1 MVTSFISRWSKRKL
15 DEKAKELL
23 STEETQAVDKASES
37 SDDITTEM
45 SVAIDES
52 QQAMTAS
59 ETQSDT
65 TVAADADKPEEM
77 SIANLLVSEAEQSV
91 KKAALRKLFLSE
103 EFNVRDGLDD
113 YDEDYSNLKTLS
125 QSVAETLR
133 DWVKE
138 QPEETAEKEQAV
150 AVASEAENADT
161 QDNVVEQDASAEDE
175 AQFAANETQDSE
187 LSGDADIVDE
197 KGTDEDDETKYTT
210 Q

>member
-23 STEETQAVDKASES
+23 STEETQVNDKAAEN
-37 SDDITTEM
+37 SDDITKEV
-45 SVAIDES
+45 SGAIAES

-65 TVAADADKPEEM
+65 TVAADAGKPEEM